1 VYFWRSNVVFA
12 ILFCFVQNKFV
23 FCKAIVGFY
32 FGIVT
37 DDVLAVI
44 VFRKTICFW
53 LCRNIRE
60 SWSCRLSFLY
70 SELRRFSNNTLQR
83 LWLNLVKLQLFIN
96 QKCSTV
102 KGDSADWA
110 FAMPRNQ
117 SVFRVGLPLQDWKSS
132 SNCVDLK
139 ETLVSLKQFKVSDEM
154 SRNLFEIPTK
164 CDMLTFVVWI
174 WLTVYASVPLHAVYA
189 SVPLREQTCV
199 MT

>member
-1 VYFWRSNVVFA
+1 MYFGRSNVVFA

-32 FGIVT
+32 FGIVR

-53 LCRNIRE
+53 LCRKWSIRE
-60 SWSCRLSFLY
+60 SKSYRLSFLY
-70 SELRRFSNNTLQR
+70 RELRRFSNNALQR

-110 FAMPRNQ
+110 CAMPRNQ
-117 SVFRVGLPLQDWKSS
+117 SVCRVGLPLQDWKSL

-154 SRNLFEIPTK
+154 SRNLFEIPTNVI
-164 CDMLTFVVWI
+164 C
-174 WLTVYASVPLHAVYA
+174 
-189 SVPLREQTCV
+189 
-199 MT
+199 